1 MFNSAVNSSAQLKCS
16 TRLLNSTGH
25 LSRGLFSGGTTR
37 GSRDGMR
44 GDPWVAA
51 AAKRVQIWDRSSS
64 ERCLLPSFADRAVL
78 EIHDDAEQNQ
88 TTTSRAK
95 WAREAA

>member
-1 MFNSAVNSSAQLKCS
+1 M
-16 TRLLNSTGH
+16 LNSTAQ
-25 LSRGLFSGGTTR
+25 LNWSSVQ
-37 GSRDGMR
+37 GSFLGRDDARQPGRRDGMR